1 METQRPQIA
10 TTILRKKNRVE
21 GIMLLTSK
29 YTTKLQESK
38 QYGTGTKTDT
48 WGQWNR
54 IESPEINPHTY
65 GQFMV
70 RR

>member
-48 WGQWNR
+48 WANGTEQR
-54 IESPEINPHTY
+54 AQKSTHTL
-65 GQFMV
+65 MV
-70 RR
+70 NLW